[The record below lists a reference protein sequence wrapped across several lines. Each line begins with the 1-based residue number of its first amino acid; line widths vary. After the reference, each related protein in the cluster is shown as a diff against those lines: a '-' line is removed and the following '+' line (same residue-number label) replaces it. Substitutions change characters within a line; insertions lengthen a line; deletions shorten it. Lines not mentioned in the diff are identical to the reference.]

1 MRDNVILGHDKKY
14 YCLYQCLSTLMA
26 ATVANRK
33 DRAIVNYYIITL
45 LAGQSVGTFG
55 RVTKLPTVMSQ
66 QRQLINN
73 KLDGGRW

>member
-26 ATVANRK
+26 ATVANRN
-33 DRAIVNYYIITL
+33 DRAIVNYYIITV

-55 RVTKLPTVMSQ
+55 KLPTVMSQ

-73 KLDGGRW
+73 KLDGGRC